1 MNQPRSI
8 HMPETSE
15 QKPIQ
20 LVNNLT
26 IPMLEGGNMGTGES
40 SLSSSQPLL
49 ISSSHW
55 LWVEVLDLLNHVF
68 P

>member
-1 MNQPRSI
+1 MNQPLSI

-26 IPMLEGGNMGTGES
+26 ILMLEGGNMGTGES
-40 SLSSSQPLL
+40 SLSSSQPLS

-55 LWVEVLDLLNHVF
+55 LWVEVSDLLNHVF
-68 P
+68 Q